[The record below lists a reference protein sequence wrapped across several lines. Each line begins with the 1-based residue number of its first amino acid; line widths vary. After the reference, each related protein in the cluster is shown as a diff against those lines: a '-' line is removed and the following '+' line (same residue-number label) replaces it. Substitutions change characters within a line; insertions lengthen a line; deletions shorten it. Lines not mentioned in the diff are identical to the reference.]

1 MSNSLQAHGLYSPWH
16 SPGQNTGVD
25 SCSILQGVFPTQGL
39 NPGLHLC
46 RRTVYQLSHIPGSGR
61 SPEEGTAIPAP
72 MFLPGELHGQESLM
86 GYSLWDCN
94 ESDTTERLTH
104 TYIHMHT
111 FRQMDKKAMV
121 HIHNGILLSR

>member
-1 MSNSLQAHGLYSPWH
+1 
-16 SPGQNTGVD
+16 
-25 SCSILQGVFPTQGL
+25 
-39 NPGLHLC
+39 
-46 RRTVYQLSHIPGSGR
+46 
-61 SPEEGTAIPAP
+61 
-72 MFLPGELHGQESLM
+72 M
-86 GYSLWDCN
+86 GYSLWDFN